1 MQTLV
6 AGLQVGFEMSGKLW
20 KRALTLKMIDRI
32 KAIR

>member
-1 MQTLV
+1 
-6 AGLQVGFEMSGKLW
+6 LQVGFEMSGKLW